1 MWTRRAKPALLCA
14 LALASTAVRAED
26 TRAPPAAEP
35 DPGFLEFLGS
45 VDRLAEV
52 NPEYLSQAGPP
63 AMKRLV
69 ARMPPPPPPPPPQ
82 KAPGAKN
89 ND

>member
-1 MWTRRAKPALLCA
+1 MWTRPAELALLCG
-14 LALASTAVRAED
+14 LALASTAVRPDD
-26 TRAPPAAEP
+26 TRAPPAADA

-63 AMKRLV
+63 AVKRLV
-69 ARMPPPPPPPPPQ
+69 ARMPLPPPPPPPP